1 MPKQCP
7 SCQQMLDDSASL
19 CPICGAP
26 VGHIDPK
33 PEPVNVPLDQTSPT
47 AGEPASVEP
56 SPPPASPPSPFPP
69 APGPGLTKPAL
80 MAGVLLGVLSAMPYV
95 NTCCLLWVAGAGVLA
110 VYFLRTETPGLI
122 SSGTGASLGLLTGL
136 FGSLV
141 WQFLE
146 ILVRLASGPEELRNA
161 EEQIG
166 QMEGLPPEF
175 VEFMEQVM
183 EFMRDPL
190 DPVFVIVS
198 LLTKLILCG
207 ILTTLGGVL
216 GAYLFGKSRANQ
228 S

>member
-1 MPKQCP
+1 MPKECP

-26 VGHIDPK
+26 VGHIDPNPK
-33 PEPVNVPLDQTSPT
+33 PVDVLPDQAPSAEGQPDSI
-47 AGEPASVEP
+47 EPAPAAAS
-56 SPPPASPPSPFPP
+56 SPPPFPP
-69 APGPGLTKPAL
+69 TPGPNLTKPAL

-110 VYFLRTETPGLI
+110 VYFLRTETAALI

-146 ILVRLASGPEELRNA
+146 ILVRLASGPQDLRDAQEE
-161 EEQIG
+161 IG
-166 QMEGLPPEF
+166 RIEGLPPEF
-175 VEFMEQVM
+175 VEALEQAM
-183 EFMRDPL
+183 EFMSDPL
-190 DPVFVIVS
+190 DPVFIIVS

-216 GAYLFGKSRANQ
+216 GAYLFGKSRASQ
-228 S
+228 P

>member
-26 VGHIDPK
+26 VGHVDPNPK
-33 PEPVNVPLDQTSPT
+33 PANVPLEQTSSI
-47 AGEPASVEP
+47 AGEPAPVEP
-56 SPPPASPPSPFPP
+56 SPPPATSPPPFPP
-69 APGPGLTKPAL
+69 ALGSSLTKPAL
-80 MAGVLLGVLSAMPYV
+80 MAGVVLGVLSAMPYV
-95 NTCCLLWVAGAGVLA
+95 NICCLLWVAGGGVLA

-141 WQFLE
+141 WLFLE
-146 ILVRLASGPEELRNA
+146 VLVRLASGPENLDSVRDQFA
-161 EEQIG
+161 AI
-166 QMEGLPPEF
+166 EGLPPEF
-175 VEFMEQVM
+175 VEQAM
-183 EFMRDPL
+183 EFLSDPF
-190 DPVFVIVS
+190 DPVFIIVS

-228 S
+228 P

>member
-33 PEPVNVPLDQTSPT
+33 PEPVNVPLDQAPST
-47 AGEPASVEP
+47 AGEPAPVEP
-56 SPPPASPPSPFPP
+56 SPPPASLPPPFPP
-69 APGPGLTKPAL
+69 DPGPGLTKPAL

-146 ILVRLASGPEELRNA
+146 ILVRLASGPEELRHA

-166 QMEGLPPEF
+166 EMEGLPPEF
-175 VEFMEQVM
+175 VEFLEQAM

-216 GAYLFGKSRANQ
+216 GAYLFGKSRAKQ

>member
-33 PEPVNVPLDQTSPT
+33 PEPVNVPLDQTPST
-47 AGEPASVEP
+47 AGEPAPVEP
-56 SPPPASPPSPFPP
+56 SSPAASSPPPFPP

-136 FGSLV
+136 FGSLA

-166 QMEGLPPEF
+166 EMEGLPPEF
-175 VEFMEQVM
+175 VEFLAQAM

>member
-26 VGHIDPK
+26 VGHVDPNPK
-33 PEPVNVPLDQTSPT
+33 PVNVPLDQAPSS
-47 AGEPASVEP
+47 AGEPAPIEP
-56 SPPPASPPSPFPP
+56 SPPPASSPPPFFSS
-69 APGPGLTKPAL
+69 PGPSLTKPAL
-80 MAGVLLGVLSAMPYV
+80 MAGALLGVLSAMPYV
-95 NTCCLLWVAGAGVLA
+95 GTCCLLWVAGGGVLA

-146 ILVRLASGPEELRNA
+146 VLVMLVSGPEKLDSAR
-161 EEQIG
+161 EQFADI
-166 QMEGLPPEF
+166 EGLPPEF
-175 VEFMEQVM
+175 LEAMEQAM
-183 EFMRDPL
+183 EFMSDPL
-190 DPVFVIVS
+190 HPVFLIVT
-198 LLTKLILCG
+198 LLIKLILCG
-207 ILTTLGGVL
+207 ILTTLGGIL
-216 GAYLFGKSRANQ
+216 GAYLFGRNRADQ

>member
-33 PEPVNVPLDQTSPT
+33 PQPVNVPLDQSPS
-47 AGEPASVEP
+47 ASDVPAPVEPAP
-56 SPPPASPPSPFPP
+56 PPAASPPPFPP
-69 APGPGLTKPAL
+69 TPGPSLTKPAL

-146 ILVRLASGPEELRNA
+146 ILVRLASGPEDLHQAQDE
-161 EEQIG
+161 IG
-166 QMEGLPPEF
+166 RIEGLPPEF
-175 VEFMEQVM
+175 VEALEKAM
-183 EFMRDPL
+183 EFLSDPL

-216 GAYLFGKSRANQ
+216 GAYLFGKSRSNQ

>member
-7 SCQQMLDDSASL
+7 SCEQMLDDNASL

-26 VGHIDPK
+26 VGHIDPN
-33 PEPVNVPLDQTSPT
+33 PQPVNVPLDQSPS
-47 AGEPASVEP
+47 ASDAPVPVEPAPPAAS
-56 SPPPASPPSPFPP
+56 SPPPVPP
-69 APGPGLTKPAL
+69 APGPSLTRPAL

-95 NTCCLLWVAGAGVLA
+95 NTCCLLWVSGAGVLA

-122 SSGTGASLGLLTGL
+122 SSATGASLGLLTGL

-146 ILVRLASGPEELRNA
+146 ILVRLVSGPEELRDA
-161 EEQIG
+161 QEQIG
-166 QMEGLPPEF
+166 QIEGFPPEF
-175 VEFMEQVM
+175 VEALEQAM
-183 EFMRDPL
+183 EFFKDPL

-207 ILTTLGGVL
+207 VFTTLGGVL
-216 GAYLFGKSRANQ
+216 GAYLFGKGRASQ

>member
-7 SCQQMLDDSASL
+7 SCQQMLDERASL

-26 VGHIDPK
+26 VGHIDPNPK
-33 PEPVNVPLDQTSPT
+33 PVNVPLDQTPSASDIPDPV
-47 AGEPASVEP
+47 EPA
-56 SPPPASPPSPFPP
+56 PPPASPPPPFPP
-69 APGPGLTKPAL
+69 TPGPSLTKPAL

-110 VYFLRTETPGLI
+110 VYFLRTETTGLI

-146 ILVRLASGPEELRNA
+146 MLVRLVSGPEEMRQA
-161 EEQIG
+161 QEEIG
-166 QMEGLPPEF
+166 RIEGLPPEF
-175 VEFMEQVM
+175 VEALEKAM
-183 EFMRDPL
+183 EFMSDPL
-190 DPVFVIVS
+190 DPIFIIFS

-216 GAYLFGKSRANQ
+216 GAYLFGKRSANQ

>member
-26 VGHIDPK
+26 VGHIDPNPK
-33 PEPVNVPLDQTSPT
+33 PVNVPLDQAPSAEVVPT
-47 AGEPASVEP
+47 PIEPA
-56 SPPPASPPSPFPP
+56 PPPASSPPPFPP
-69 APGPGLTKPAL
+69 TPGPNLTKPAL
-80 MAGVLLGVLSAMPYV
+80 MAGVLLGVLSAMPYLSV
-95 NTCCLLWVAGAGVLA
+95 CCLLWVAGGGVLA
-110 VYFLRTETPGLI
+110 VYFLRTETPGSI

-146 ILVRLASGPEELRNA
+146 VLIRLVSGPEDMRRTQET
-161 EEQIG
+161 IG
-166 QMEGLPPEF
+166 EMEGLPPEF
-175 VEFMEQVM
+175 LEALKQAM
-183 EFMRDPL
+183 EFMSDPL
-190 DPVFVIVS
+190 DPVFLIVS
-198 LLTKLILCG
+198 LLTKLIICG

-216 GAYLFGKSRANQ
+216 GAYLFGKSRAEE

>member
-7 SCQQMLDDSASL
+7 RCQQMLDDRASL

-33 PEPVNVPLDQTSPT
+33 PKPVNVPLDQSPS
-47 AGEPASVEP
+47 AFDAPEPVEPA
-56 SPPPASPPSPFPP
+56 PPPASSPPPYPP
-69 APGPGLTKPAL
+69 TPGPSLTKPAL

-110 VYFLRTETPGLI
+110 VYFLRTETAGLI

-146 ILVRLASGPEELRNA
+146 ILVRLVSGPEDLREA
-161 EEQIG
+161 QEGIG
-166 QMEGLPPEF
+166 RMEGLPPEF
-175 VEFMEQVM
+175 VEALEKAM
-183 EFMRDPL
+183 EFMSDPL

-216 GAYLFGKSRANQ
+216 GAYLFGKSRASQ